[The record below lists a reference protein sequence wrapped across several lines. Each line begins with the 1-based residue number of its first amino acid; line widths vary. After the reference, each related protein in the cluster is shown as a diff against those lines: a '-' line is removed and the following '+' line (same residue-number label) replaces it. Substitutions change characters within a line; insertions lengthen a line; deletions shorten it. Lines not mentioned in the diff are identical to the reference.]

1 MVVVSRRNDTS
12 GVFSRPLTL
21 SAGTKLGPYE
31 ILAPLGAGGMGEVYR
46 ARDTR
51 LKRDVAIKVLPSA
64 YAEDGERLRR
74 FEQEAQAA
82 SALNHPNILS
92 IFDFGEHE
100 GAPYLVSELLEGETL
115 RARLAGGAFQPRRA
129 IGHAL
134 QIAQGL
140 AAAHEKNIVHRDL
153 KPENVFVTADGRVK
167 ILDFGLAKLTQ
178 PEGRLLAETNL
189 PTEAPATEPG
199 VVLGTLGYMSPEQVR
214 GKAADARSDIFSF
227 GAILYEMLSGRRAF
241 HGETAADTISAILS
255 RDPPDLSETN
265 RRIPESLDRIVR
277 HCLEKA
283 PEARFHSASDVAF
296 DLEAISGA
304 TLTSVAPVAA
314 GAVPW
319 SARLRRLAP
328 WLVLPALVLGY
339 LVGRTP
345 HAPKA
350 AGSASVSEVVSVR
363 KLTVQPGVESY
374 PTLSPDGTSLVYQ
387 AGPPKKTDIFVQRV
401 GGHNPLNLTKDCEL
415 SDAQPS
421 YSPSGERIAYRSE
434 CGGGGIF
441 VMGATGENLRHVSD
455 AGFFPSWSPDE
466 KELAVSSEGFDEPYS
481 RSSISQLWAIRVD
494 DGKKRVVSDSFD
506 CIQPS
511 WSPHGDR
518 IACWGLRGNT
528 GQRDVWTLPAAGEKA
543 GPAVAVTNDLP
554 TDWNPVWSPDGHS
567 LYFASDRG
575 GSVNLWKVAI
585 DEKSG
590 KTLSQPTAV
599 TVPANWAGPF
609 GISHDGKHVVYE
621 SQTVLPS
628 IEQTP
633 FDPAAERVTGPSRT
647 IFRSSLPILGFAVS
661 RDGQWISFA
670 SGGNR
675 QDIFLMRADGTGL
688 RQLTDD
694 PFKDRNMGW
703 TPDGQRIYFM
713 SDRGGDY
720 ETWSIRPDGSGLEQV
735 TRNLAR
741 GVWWPT
747 FSPDGTVFAAPNG
760 LNSFL
765 VHPGTTPGTARVE
778 ELPPLGG
785 DGWFDVFDWSPDGKT
800 LLGARG
806 RGNEQFGVVL
816 YDLAVRR
823 FERLNEKGWSPRF
836 LPDGKR
842 ILFSDRASVFLIDAA
857 TKKEHMVLPAPG
869 DAWLIWFC
877 PAPDGRSIYTLRQ
890 LTESDIWM
898 ADLR

>member
-1 MVVVSRRNDTS
+1 MSL
-12 GVFSRPLTL
+12 P
-21 SAGTKLGPYE
+21 AGTKLGPYE
-31 ILAPLGAGGMGEVYR
+31 VVAPLGAGGMGEVYR

-64 YAEDGERLRR
+64 YAEDAERLRR

-100 GAPYLVSELLEGETL
+100 GAPYMVSELLEGETL
-115 RARLAGGAFQPRRA
+115 RARMAGGAFQPRRA

-140 AAAHEKNIVHRDL
+140 AAAHEKSIVHRDL
-153 KPENVFVTADGRVK
+153 KPENVFITSDGRVK

-178 PEGRLLAETNL
+178 PEGKLSSQTNL
-189 PTEAPATEPG
+189 PTEAPGTEPG

-241 HGETAADTISAILS
+241 QGDTAADTISAILT

-265 RRIPESLDRIVR
+265 RRIPEALDRIVR

-283 PEARFHSASDVAF
+283 PEARFHSASDIAF
-296 DLEAISGA
+296 DLEAISG
-304 TLTSVAPVAA
+304 TSLSTPSAAPARAA
-314 GAVPW
+314 PW
-319 SARLRRLAP
+319 GARLRRAAP
-328 WLVLPALVLGY
+328 WLALPAAAIGY
-339 LVGRTP
+339 LAGRSP
-345 HAPKA
+345 SGPAKNA
-350 AGSASVSEVVSVR
+350 AADSPVIAVR
-363 KLTVQPGVESY
+363 KLTIQPGVESY
-374 PTLSPDGTSLVYQ
+374 PSLSPDGTTLVYQ
-387 AGPPKKTDIFVQRV
+387 AGPPKRTDIFLQRV
-401 GGHNPLNLTKDCEL
+401 GGHNPINLTKDC
-415 SDAQPS
+415 DQADTQPS
-421 YSPSGERIAYRSE
+421 FSPSGERIVFRSE

-441 VMGATGENLRHVSD
+441 VMGATGENLRRVSD
-455 AGFFPSWSPDE
+455 AGYFPSWSPDE
-466 KELAVSSEGFDEPYS
+466 KEIVVSSESFDEPYS
-481 RSSISQLWAIRVD
+481 RSGVSKTWAIRVD
-494 DGKKRVVSDSFD
+494 NGDRRPVTDSFD
-506 CIQPS
+506 CVQPS

-518 IACWGLRGNT
+518 IACWGLVGNT
-528 GQRDVWTLPAAGEKA
+528 GQRDVFTVPAAGEKA
-543 GPAVAVTNDLP
+543 GAPVPVTHDPP
-554 TDWNPVWSPDGHS
+554 TDWNPFWSPDGRF

-590 KTLSQPTAV
+590 KTRSEPEAV

-609 GISHDGKHVVYE
+609 AISRDGKHVVYE

-633 FDPAAERVTGPSRT
+633 IDPVAERVTAPSRT

-694 PFKDRNMGW
+694 PFKDRNMGF
-703 TPDGQRIYFM
+703 TPDGQRIFFM
-713 SDRGGDY
+713 SDRGGAY

-735 TRNLAR
+735 TRDSRR

-747 FSPDGTVFAAPNG
+747 FSPDGTVFAAPDG
-760 LNSFL
+760 LNSYL
-765 VHPGTTPGTARVE
+765 IRPGSRPGMARAE
-778 ELPPLGG
+778 ALPPLGD
-785 DGWFDVFDWSPDGKT
+785 DGYWFDVFDWSPDGK
-800 LLGARG
+800 LLVGGRG

-816 YDLAVRR
+816 YDLASHRY
-823 FERLNEKGWSPRF
+823 ERLNEKGWAPRF
-836 LPDGKR
+836 LPGGKG
-842 ILFSDRASVFLIDAA
+842 ILFSDRSSVFLIDPAS
-857 TKKEHMVLPAPG
+857 KKEHLVLPAP
-869 DAWLIWFC
+869 AEAFLIWYC
-877 PAPDGRSIYTLRQ
+877 PAPDGKSIYTLRQ
-890 LTESDIWM
+890 LTESDVWM
-898 ADLR
+898 ADLK

>member
-1 MVVVSRRNDTS
+1 
-12 GVFSRPLTL
+12 
-21 SAGTKLGPYE
+21 
-31 ILAPLGAGGMGEVYR
+31 MGEVYR

-92 IFDFGEHE
+92 IFDFGDHE
-100 GAPYLVSELLEGETL
+100 GSPYLVSELLEGETL

-153 KPENVFVTADGRVK
+153 KPENLFVAADGRVK

-178 PEGRLLAETNL
+178 TEGNVSSQTNL

-199 VVLGTLGYMSPEQVR
+199 MILGTLGYMSPEQVR
-214 GKAADARSDIFSF
+214 GRPADARSDIFSF
-227 GAILYEMLSGRRAF
+227 GAIFYEMLSGRRAF
-241 HGETAADTISAILS
+241 HGDTAADTISAILT

-265 RRIPESLDRIVR
+265 RRIPEALDRIVR

-296 DLEAISGA
+296 DLEAITGA
-304 TLTSVAPVAA
+304 WLTNPAPAAA
-314 GAVPW
+314 GAVPR
-319 SARLRRLAP
+319 SARLWRFAP
-328 WLVLPALVLGY
+328 WLALPAVALGYVLG
-339 LVGRTP
+339 RAP
-345 HAPKA
+345 RAPKA
-350 AGSASVSEVVSVR
+350 AAAASGSEVVGVR
-363 KLTVQPGVESY
+363 KLTVQPGVESF
-374 PTLSPDGTSLVYQ
+374 PSLSPDGTTLVYQ
-387 AGPPKKTDIFVQRV
+387 AGPPKKTDIFLQRV
-401 GGHNPLNLTKDCEL
+401 GGHNPINLTKDCDQ
-415 SDAQPS
+415 SDSQPS
-421 YSPSGERIAYRSE
+421 FSPSGERIAFRSE

-441 VMGATGENLRHVSD
+441 VMGATGENLRRVSD
-455 AGFFPSWSPDE
+455 VGYFPSWSPDE
-466 KELAVSSEGFDEPYS
+466 KEIAVSSEGFDDPYS
-481 RSSISQLWAIRVD
+481 RSSVSQLWAIHVE

-528 GQRDVWTLPAAGEKA
+528 GQRDVWTLPAAGQKV
-543 GPAVAVTNDLP
+543 GKAVAVTNDPP
-554 TDWNPVWSPDGHS
+554 TDWNPVWSPDGRV

-575 GSVNLWKVAI
+575 GSVNLWRVAI

-590 KTLSQPTAV
+590 KVLSEPSPV

-609 GISHDGKHVVYE
+609 SISRDGKHVVYE

-633 FDPAAERVTGPSRT
+633 FDPVAERVTGPGKT
-647 IFRSSLPILGFAVS
+647 IFRSSLPMLSFAVS
-661 RDGQWISFA
+661 HDGQWISFA

-741 GVWWPT
+741 AVWWPT

-778 ELPPLGG
+778 ELPPLGD

-806 RGNEQFGVVL
+806 RGNEQFGLVL
-816 YDLAVRR
+816 YDLAARR
-823 FERLNEKGWSPRF
+823 YERLNEKGWSPRF

-842 ILFSDRASVFLIDAA
+842 ILFSDRASVFVIDAA
-857 TKKEHMVLPAPG
+857 TKKEQLVLPAPG
-869 DAWLIWFC
+869 DAWLLWFS

-898 ADLR
+898 ADLK